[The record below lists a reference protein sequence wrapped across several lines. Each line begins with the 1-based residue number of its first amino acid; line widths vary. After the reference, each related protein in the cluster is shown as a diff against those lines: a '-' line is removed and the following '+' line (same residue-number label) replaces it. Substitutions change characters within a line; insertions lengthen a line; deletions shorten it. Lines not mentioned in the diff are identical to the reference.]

1 MELNVLKDHN
11 KYMST
16 IPDLAEK
23 ATMVATV
30 EDMGVFINSISN
42 FFTNRIEAAV
52 NTFKGMGER
61 LEIVDKK
68 EYSVYIKNI
77 LKIQKEI
84 NHIIKVAD
92 LSKISKIQTPV
103 TLGLKVDLLKLTMIL
118 KEKFTLIEHN
128 LESSINETERVISFF
143 ISDHDYRISN
153 RTNKYKVDID
163 NIIDELEI
171 GLVEIIDEHSVI
183 DRKPLEEVI
192 PSISS
197 LKIIVKNI
205 LDIGHMS
212 DVKKLN
218 SMKSSIKVIYEK
230 IDTLLELIRSN
241 ENMMVSKPRLHEL
254 GGRIEDIAKF
264 ITLATTYIT
273 LLNQTTDM
281 LKNAVKLIED
291 SM

>member
-77 LKIQKEI
+77 LKMQKEI

-153 RTNKYKVDID
+153 RANKYKVDIY

>member
-77 LKIQKEI
+77 LKMQKEI

-153 RTNKYKVDID
+153 RANKYKVDIY

-212 DVKKLN
+212 DIKKLN